1 MKKSTALAILG
12 VMALALTVLVV
23 ARSMAAARSYV
34 DCAARVLSGAPP
46 TDASPPK
53 AFRRLQPVIWRTRDL
68 YLARVLAR
76 ECNTGP
82 QGGVDRVRQELFA
95 LGVVKSSLS
104 SPLRESLAAML
115 LPAHGGRGITQSARA
130 EWGRLPADLNE
141 SEMTWL
147 FVVGQRPT
155 CSNRLTLSEGERQA
169 CAEIFERWS
178 GVIPRPLSSS
188 P

>member
-12 VMALALTVLVV
+12 VMALALAALVV
-23 ARSMAAARSYV
+23 ARSVVAARSYV

-46 TDASPPK
+46 TDASPP
-53 AFRRLQPVIWRTRDL
+53 AVFRRLQPVIWRARDL

-82 QGGVDRVRQELFA
+82 QGGVDRVRHEVFA
-95 LGVVKSSLS
+95 LGVVKTSLS
-104 SPLRESLAAML
+104 SSQRESLAAML
-115 LPAHGGRGITQSARA
+115 LPAHSGRGITQSAQA
-130 EWGRLPADLNE
+130 EWGRPPADLNE

-155 CSNRLTLSEGERQA
+155 CSNQLTLSEGERQE

-178 GVIPRPLSSS
+178 KLPRPPSSA